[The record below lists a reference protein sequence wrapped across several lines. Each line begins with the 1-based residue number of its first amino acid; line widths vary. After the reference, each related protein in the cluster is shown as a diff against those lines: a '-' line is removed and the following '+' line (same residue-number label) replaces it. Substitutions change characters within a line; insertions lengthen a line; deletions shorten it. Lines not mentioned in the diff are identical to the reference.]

1 MKKTGLTVF
10 LLLFTVLASAQQT
23 TLVQVL
29 ERDVPGKGQIR
40 IERDARLDSLIG
52 TVSEAESGTKIKAR
66 GYRIQVFAGNN
77 TRASKERANEV
88 DRYIR
93 AKYPDLPVHTE
104 FRNPRWLCTV
114 WKTMPICLLRM
125 LMFVMSSPS
134 MIMLPPCGTS
144 MPAISESNVLFPL
157 PEGPIM
163 HRSSPLSIE
172 KERFIENLLPKD
184 CLIWLHSR

>member
-10 LLLFTVLASAQQT
+10 LLLFTALASAQT

-40 IERDARLDSLIG
+40 IERDERLDSLIG
-52 TVSEAESGTKIKAR
+52 TVSEAESGTKIKAK

-93 AKYPDLPVHTE
+93 SKYPDLPVHTE
-104 FRNPRWLCTV
+104 FKNPRWLCTV
-114 WKTMPICLLRM
+114 GDFLYYEEAYDTMRKLKKETPYKGIIILRNQEIT
-125 LMFVMSSPS
+125 V
-134 MIMLPPCGTS
+134 
-144 MPAISESNVLFPL
+144 PL
-157 PEGPIM
+157 
-163 HRSSPLSIE
+163 
-172 KERFIENLLPKD
+172 
-184 CLIWLHSR
+184 